1 MGSVINGHS
10 REDDMIKNDLNK
22 IQWVDQ
28 RKKDCLAIIEECKR
42 VANEILKCKD
52 CVYAKSS
59 RYDLGILLT
68 SFYGFSLD
76 KETEINEEKRERKMS
91 EIDYLIKNLGDKFND
106 GNKQLKEILEEC
118 KEFINKLYLYED
130 LFNKEK
136 DKKKIKVSPEYNNLI
151 IATKEL
157 LNLIDNEEEE

>member
-1 MGSVINGHS
+1 
-10 REDDMIKNDLNK
+10 MIKTDLNK
-22 IQWVDQ
+22 MQWVDQ
-28 RKKDCLAIIEECKR
+28 RKKDCSAIVEECKR

-91 EIDYLIKNLGDKFND
+91 EIDYLIKNIDDIFND
-106 GNKQLKEILEEC
+106 GNKQIKETLEEC

-136 DKKKIKVSPEYNNLI
+136 DKKKIRKSLECHDLMIVARKILGLAADRE
-151 IATKEL
+151 
-157 LNLIDNEEEE
+157 

>member
-1 MGSVINGHS
+1 M
-10 REDDMIKNDLNK
+10 
-22 IQWVDQ
+22 QWIDQ
-28 RKKDCLAIIEECKR
+28 RKKDCSAIVEECKR

-59 RYDLGILLT
+59 RYDLGILFT

-91 EIDYLIKNLGDKFND
+91 EIDYLIKNIDDIFND
-106 GNKQLKEILEEC
+106 GNKQIKGTLEEC
-118 KEFINKLYLYED
+118 KEYINKLYLYED

-136 DKKKIKVSPEYNNLI
+136 DKKKIRESL
-151 IATKEL
+151 EL
-157 LNLIDNEEEE
+157 HDLTIVARKILNLAADRE